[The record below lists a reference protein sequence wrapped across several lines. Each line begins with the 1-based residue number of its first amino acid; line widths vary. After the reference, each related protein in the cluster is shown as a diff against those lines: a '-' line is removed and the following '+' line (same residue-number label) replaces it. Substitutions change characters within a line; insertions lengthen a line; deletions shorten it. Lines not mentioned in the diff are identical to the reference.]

1 MFRNVICDKKGPSF
15 EEPFLFGWI
24 EWFFF
29 SDVMLSGT

>member
-1 MFRNVICDKKGPSF
+1 MTKKGPSF

-29 SDVMLSGT
+29 SNVMLSC